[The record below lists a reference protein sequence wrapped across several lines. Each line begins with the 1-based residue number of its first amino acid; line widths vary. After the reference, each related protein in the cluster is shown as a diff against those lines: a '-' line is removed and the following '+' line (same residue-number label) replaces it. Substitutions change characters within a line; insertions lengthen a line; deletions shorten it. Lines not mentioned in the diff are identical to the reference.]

1 MTCEKRR
8 RNVSQNLENWDDKIS
23 QIEWQKYSCSNS
35 YLFFF
40 FRLSSANFFDWTALK
55 AVEPIQHEPLTRS
68 FLPQKLGFLI
78 CLGKI
83 SYLSCGS
90 FKYIS
95 SQLLKD
101 FLLIIRSSSWL
112 ILNEK
117 LHIFF
122 WLQWPS
128 AQPAQENIWFFNF
141 VMSLF
146 TLIVTMWHQP
156 QFIFFWMMMIW
167 SCSDCEHGFS
177 CGAAT

>member
-1 MTCEKRR
+1 MRVPAYYVSFGQFGKENLRTIIWDPEMTCEKRR

-101 FLLIIRSSSWL
+101 DFSSWY
-112 ILNEK
+112 
-117 LHIFF
+117 
-122 WLQWPS
+122 
-128 AQPAQENIWFFNF
+128 
-141 VMSLF
+141 
-146 TLIVTMWHQP
+146 
-156 QFIFFWMMMIW
+156 
-167 SCSDCEHGFS
+167 
-177 CGAAT
+177 